1 VEVNSPPLFHEPV
14 PKFLDG
20 DLMALNLTRRA
31 WLANLAKAAMAYPI
45 FNANLIALS
54 CGGRGK
60 GVASP
65 IPPPSPGYTG
75 TDDQLMDEIER
86 AAFDFFWT
94 EASPNTGQI
103 KDRAL
108 ASGNDTRR
116 IMSSIAST
124 GFGLTA
130 LCIGDKRGYRDAAQI
145 KSRVTTTLDFLANKM
160 PHERGFFYHFVDM
173 ETGARWARDVEVS
186 NIDTAIL
193 LCGVLFA
200 RQYYN
205 DPQITKLA
213 DTIYQRM
220 DWPWFLNGGSTFSM
234 GWKPESGFLPQR
246 WDHYCELM
254 MIYLLAIGSPTY
266 PVSADTWKAW
276 SRPSITYSGY
286 TYIYGD
292 SPLFVHQF
300 SHAWFD
306 FRNKRDDYAN
316 YFQNSVDAT
325 KAHKQFCLSLASQYA
340 DYGDN
345 CWGITASD
353 YVKGY
358 TAWGGPPAKGPID
371 GTIVPCATAGSLPFV
386 FTDCIA
392 VLRHLRSTY
401 GSLAWMRYGFVDA
414 FNPLANWYDRDVL
427 GIDQGI
433 SMLMAENQRTG
444 LVWQIFNSA
453 PEVQKAMSAV
463 NLH

>member
-1 VEVNSPPLFHEPV
+1 
-14 PKFLDG
+14 
-20 DLMALNLTRRA
+20 
-31 WLANLAKAAMAYPI
+31 MAYPI
-45 FNANLIALS
+45 FNASLIAVS
-54 CGGRGK
+54 CGGKSRG
-60 GVASP
+60 AATQLAAP
-65 IPPPSPGYTG
+65 NPGYTG
-75 TDDQLMDEIER
+75 TDDQLMDDIER

-108 ASGNDTRR
+108 ATGANDTRR

-124 GFGLTA
+124 GFGLTS
-130 LCIGDKRGYRDAAQI
+130 LCIGDKRGYGNAAQI

-160 PHERGFFYHFVDM
+160 PHEHGFFYHFVDM
-173 ETGARWARDVEVS
+173 ETGARFSNDVEVS

-220 DWPWFLNGGSTFSM
+220 DWPWFLNGGATFSM
-234 GWKPESGFLPQR
+234 GWQPESGFLPQR

-254 MIYLLAIGSPTY
+254 MIYLLAIGSPTH
-266 PVSADTWKAW
+266 PVSPDTWKAW
-276 SRPSITYSGY
+276 SRPPITYAGY

-325 KAHKQFCLSLASQYA
+325 KAHKQFCLSLKSQYS
-340 DYGDN
+340 DYSDD
-345 CWGITASD
+345 CWGITSSD

-371 GTIVPCATAGSLPFV
+371 GTIVPCATVGSLPFV
-386 FTDCIA
+386 FSDCVA
-392 VLRHLRSTY
+392 VLRHIRSTY
-401 GSLAWMRYGFVDA
+401 GNLVWKRYGFIDA
-414 FNPLANWYDRDVL
+414 FNPLANWYNNDVI

-444 LVWQIFNSA
+444 LVWQTFNSA
-453 PEVQKAMSAV
+453 PEIQKAMSAV
-463 NLH
+463 NFH